1 MYLKVIG
8 RALRPG
14 IPPHNIVQFK
24 QIEAVVDQKPV
35 QALPKPIPT
44 VTKTS
49 EMDPTHLSKRK
60 SSIPLSNR
68 KSNNKRTCIPQDNPV
83 CDPPSEPNQIW
94 KPWTKPP
101 DIQDDPKKFA
111 LPEGKDKLVG

>member
-1 MYLKVIG
+1 MEGL
-8 RALRPG
+8 LRMSDL
-14 IPPHNIVQFK
+14 HNKNNIVKFK
-24 QIEAVVDQKPV
+24 HNEAIVDEKPV
-35 QALPKPIPT
+35 QALPKPITT

-49 EMDPTHLSKRK
+49 KMDPIHLSKRK
-60 SSIPLSNR
+60 SSLPLSNCR
-68 KSNNKRTCIPQDNPV
+68 SNNKRTSVPQDNPV
-83 CDPPSEPNQIW
+83 CDPPNEPNQIW